1 MRHLSR
7 WRSNISRCK
16 AEFLF
21 EHTMVIDLNQGEEV
35 SVKKTKKELDKSKR
49 DFIKKSTLAGAGVA
63 ASTIVS
69 GEAIAAA
76 STDDKETRPDKGY
89 QLTPHILEY
98 YKSAAS

>member
-1 MRHLSR
+1 M
-7 WRSNISRCK
+7 
-16 AEFLF
+16 
-21 EHTMVIDLNQGEEV
+21 
-35 SVKKTKKELDKSKR
+35 KKTKKELDKSKR